1 MSPSVTSP
9 DVMAELNNSSRTE
22 RRLSS
27 GWEMRTGRY
36 SLGGVFRSMSSPR
49 RRSMAG
55 RGKRTGAQEE
65 SRMKQRVVARN
76 ARRGIR
82 ERSSKKDNRVLTV
95 EWS

>member
-1 MSPSVTSP
+1 
-9 DVMAELNNSSRTE
+9 
-22 RRLSS
+22 
-27 GWEMRTGRY
+27 
-36 SLGGVFRSMSSPR
+36 
-49 RRSMAG
+49 MAG